1 MKGLGGKLKKE
12 TYKVLIVEDE
22 IFVRLGIK
30 MSVEWEKLGMEVIGD
45 AENGKQALEI
55 YEKERP
61 DIILTDLKMPVMDG
75 MGLIRRIREK
85 DHTTRIVILSCL
97 EEFHLVQQAISMDVS
112 DYILKLT
119 MTQED
124 MEKVLRKVKGELD
137 IIKERKSYGA
147 EYQEEDRK
155 KYLRDFFYYD
165 TFDRE
170 NLKMK
175 FEKMGM
181 PFGEKNLAMAILE
194 IDAYEQL
201 RQRFKDEYG
210 ILVSSAF
217 TNVLNELLQEFGNGM
232 VIEEKEK
239 RYILIAEQGDVERK
253 SDAERFWEQFLGR
266 IKRTL
271 AVYFRTDVTIGVSR
285 LCDGYENLR
294 DMYQQCSYCL
304 ERKFYHSGG
313 EIMLF
318 PDIKRE
324 KKEEI
329 VREKLT
335 RLEREKIG
343 DERMWALIG
352 QGLEAFLHNPDKE
365 ILVHYFVHLIH
376 LEVDN
381 VIMEGHQRF
390 LLTNEYTRQIEQAE
404 NLDQLIKVYLDLRY
418 QLYENPQG
426 QKMNKTVSSIISYI
440 SKNYGR
446 NMPLEEI
453 ADAVGLSP
461 NYICS
466 LFKKE
471 MGVNLF
477 NYIMEYRINRAK
489 ELLMS
494 TNMKSYEIA
503 DQTGFSDESYFSRS
517 FKRITGQSPIEF
529 KRSVFRREED

>member
-1 MKGLGGKLKKE
+1 M
-12 TYKVLIVEDE
+12 YKVLIVEDE

-30 MSVEWEKLGMEVIGD
+30 MSVEWEKLGMEVAGD

-55 YEKERP
+55 YEKEHP
-61 DIILTDLKMPVMDG
+61 DIILTDLKMPVLDG

-124 MEKVLRKVKGELD
+124 MERILHKVKGELD
-137 IIKERKSYGA
+137 VIKERKKYGT
-147 EYQEEDRK
+147 EYLEEDRK

-165 TFDRE
+165 TFNRE
-170 NLKMK
+170 NLKVK
-175 FEKMGM
+175 FEKMGL
-181 PFGEKNLAMAILE
+181 PFGEKNLMMAILE

-217 TNVLNELLQEFGNGM
+217 LNVLNELLQEFGNGM
-232 VIEEKEK
+232 VIKEKEK
-239 RYILIAEQGDVERK
+239 RYILIAGQGDVEQR
-253 SDAERFWEQFLGR
+253 SDAERFFGQFLGR
-266 IKRTL
+266 LKRTL
-271 AVYFRTDVTIGVSR
+271 AVYFRTDVTIGVSL
-285 LCDGYENLR
+285 LCDSYESLR
-294 DMYQQCSYCL
+294 QMYQQCSYCL
-304 ERKFYHSGG
+304 EQKFYHSVG
-313 EIMLF
+313 EILQF
-318 PDIKRE
+318 SQIRRE

-329 VREKLT
+329 VREKL
-335 RLEREKIG
+335 ERPEKEQIG
-343 DERMWALIG
+343 DERMWALMR
-352 QGLEAFLHNPDKE
+352 QGFETFLQNPARE
-365 ILVHYFVHLIH
+365 ILVHYFVHLVH
-376 LEVDN
+376 MEVDN
-381 VIMEGHQRF
+381 VIMESQQRF
-390 LLTNEYTRQIEQAE
+390 LLTDEYTRQIEQAE
-404 NLDQLIKVYLDLRY
+404 TLDQLIKLYLDLRY

-426 QKMNKTVSSIISYI
+426 QKMNKTVSSIINYI
-440 SKNYGR
+440 SKNYER

-477 NYIMEYRINRAK
+477 HYIMEFRINRAK

-503 DQTGFSDESYFSRS
+503 DKTGFSDESYFSRS
-517 FKRITGQSPIEF
+517 FKRITGQSPVEF
-529 KRSVFRREED
+529 KKSVFRREGD